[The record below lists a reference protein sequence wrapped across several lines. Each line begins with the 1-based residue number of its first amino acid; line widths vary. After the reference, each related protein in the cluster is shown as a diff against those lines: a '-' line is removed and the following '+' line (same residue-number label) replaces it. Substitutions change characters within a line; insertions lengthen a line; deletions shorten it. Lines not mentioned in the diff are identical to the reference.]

1 MQSDLN
7 NRIDRYWNRELHPA
21 AARAMAHEAL
31 DDSDL
36 FDELSAV
43 ALVRAALDSSTTT
56 DRGLAQ
62 AALDDDDLF
71 DTLVARGA
79 MEASVRF
86 PPRRNR
92 WPIAAAAAA
101 IAAAAGLLT
110 FFVLRPSSH
119 TIQQPAQQARV
130 IPNVLLSRDLKP
142 THSPDA
148 PLFRGGGAVSRAP
161 KSEGAIISLEGGIA
175 TVNVGSIDGLTK
187 GTVLPITGGHMVI
200 TTVFRDHARGQ
211 IVDGRAVPKDPVRVP
226 NGAHIAAI
234 LQQVDAIA
242 AGGNV
247 NAARDVA
254 RQALA
259 AGTSGETR
267 PLLERLAALDYQAG
281 APDAARERYEV
292 AVNNFD
298 QPPAAS
304 AVERATTLANYG
316 ALALLNG
323 DQSRAQDLLN
333 KALPLATD
341 PMLRSQ
347 IVYNLGLAKRQ

>member
-7 NRIDRYWNRELHPA
+7 TRIDRYWNRELDPA
-21 AARAMAHEAL
+21 AARAMANEAL

-36 FDELSAV
+36 FEELTAV
-43 ALVRAALDSSTTT
+43 ALVRAALESSATT

-62 AALDDDDLF
+62 AALADDDLF

-79 MEASVRF
+79 MEAAIRSPQR
-86 PPRRNR
+86 RRNH
-92 WPIAAAAAA
+92 WPIAAALAV
-101 IAAAAGLLT
+101 AAGLLT

-119 TIQQPAQQARV
+119 PISSV
-130 IPNVLLSRDLKP
+130 SLSSDLKP
-142 THSPDA
+142 ARSADA
-148 PLFRGGGAVSRAP
+148 PLFRGGDAVSRAP
-161 KSEGAIISLEGGIA
+161 KSEGVITSVEDGIA
-175 TVNVGSIDGLTK
+175 TVNVGSIDGLAK
-187 GTVLPITGGHMVI
+187 GTVLPINGGHIVI

-211 IVDGRAVPKDPVRVP
+211 IVDGHAIANDPVRVP
-226 NGAHIAAI
+226 HSALIAAI
-234 LQQVDAIA
+234 LQQADALA
-242 AGGNV
+242 AGGNL
-247 NAARDVA
+247 NAA

-259 AGTSGETR
+259 TDASGETR

-281 APDAARERYEV
+281 APDAAREHYQA

-304 AVERATTLANYG
+304 AAERAATLANYG

-323 DQSRAQDLLN
+323 DQPRAKDLLK

-341 PMLRSQ
+341 PTLRSQ
-347 IVYNLGLAKRQ
+347 IVYNLGLANHQ

>member
-7 NRIDRYWNRELHPA
+7 SRIDRFWNRELHPA

-36 FDELSAV
+36 FEELSAV
-43 ALVRAALDSSTTT
+43 ALVRAALESSATT

-62 AALDDDDLF
+62 AALADDDLF

-79 MEASVRF
+79 LEAAIRS
-86 PPRRNR
+86 PQRRNY
-92 WPIAAAAAA
+92 WPIAAALAV
-101 IAAAAGLLT
+101 AAGLLT

-119 TIQQPAQQARV
+119 PVRF
-130 IPNVLLSRDLKP
+130 IPNVSLSSDLKP
-142 THSPDA
+142 ARSPDA
-148 PLFRGGGAVSRAP
+148 PLFRGGDTVSRAP
-161 KSEGAIISLEGGIA
+161 KSEGAITAVEDGIA
-175 TVNVGSIDGLTK
+175 TVNLGSIDGLTK
-187 GTVLPITGGHMVI
+187 GTALPITGGHILI

-211 IVDGRAVPKDPVRVP
+211 VVDGHGTAKDPVRVP
-226 NGAHIAAI
+226 NSTYIAAI
-234 LQQVDAIA
+234 LQQADALA
-242 AGGNV
+242 ASGNL
-247 NAARDVA
+247 NGARDVA

-259 AGTSGETR
+259 AGTPGETR

-281 APDAARERYEV
+281 ASDAAREHYQI

-298 QPPAAS
+298 QPPVAS
-304 AVERATTLANYG
+304 PAERAATLANYG

-323 DQSRAQDLLN
+323 DDSRAQDLLK

-341 PMLRSQ
+341 PTLRSQ
-347 IVYNLGLAKRQ
+347 ITYNLGLATHP